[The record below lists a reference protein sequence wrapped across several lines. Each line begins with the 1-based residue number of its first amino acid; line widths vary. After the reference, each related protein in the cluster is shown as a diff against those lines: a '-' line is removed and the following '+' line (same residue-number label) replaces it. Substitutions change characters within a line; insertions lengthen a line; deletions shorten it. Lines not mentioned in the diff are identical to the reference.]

1 MRDEREIARGEK
13 EGQGKARGKEE
24 KIRKRISEGKW

>member
-1 MRDEREIARGEK
+1 MKGEKARGEK

-24 KIRKRISEGKW
+24 KMRKRISEGKW